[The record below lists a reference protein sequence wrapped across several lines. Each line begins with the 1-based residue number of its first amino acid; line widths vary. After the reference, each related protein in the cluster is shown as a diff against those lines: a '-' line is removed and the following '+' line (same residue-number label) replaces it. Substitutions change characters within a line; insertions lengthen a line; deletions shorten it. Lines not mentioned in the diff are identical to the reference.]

1 VKFFIGGWNLIR
13 PKAFRRSRSVAGGSH
28 MQGYRAYLVGR
39 DGHIKDR
46 VEFWCRSDSEALQRA
61 RSISRLL
68 KDAESIVELQAVEVW
83 QEDRRVVRL
92 GADGSPGEK

>member
-1 VKFFIGGWNLIR
+1 
-13 PKAFRRSRSVAGGSH
+13 
-28 MQGYRAYLVGR
+28 MQGYRAYLVRR

-68 KDAESIVELQAVEVW
+68 KDARSIVESQAVEVW
-83 QEDRRVVRL
+83 
-92 GADGSPGEK
+92 